1 MSTANL
7 LAFALV
13 SLAMVLTPGP
23 NMIYVISRSISQGRA
38 AGLVSVSGVAVG
50 FLFYMFAAAFG
61 LTALLFAVPFAYD
74 VIRFAGVAYL
84 LWLAW
89 NTVRPGGTSP
99 FQIREMRPDSSR
111 RLFLLGFLTN
121 LFNPKIALLYLSLL
135 PQFIDPAAGNV
146 LVQFLIYGMVQIVI
160 SVSVNTTIALGAGT
174 IATFLTHRP
183 GWALAQ
189 RYVIGAA
196 LGALAVRMATEA
208 RR

>member
-1 MSTANL
+1 MTTANL

-38 AGLVSVSGVAVG
+38 AGLVSVSGVALG

-74 VIRFAGVAYL
+74 VIRFVGVAYL

-89 NTVRPGGTSP
+89 NTVRPGGASL

-111 RLFLLGFLTN
+111 RLFLMGFLTS
-121 LFNPKIALLYLSLL
+121 LLNPKIALLYLSLL
-135 PQFIDPAAGNV
+135 PQFIDPAAGGILFQS
-146 LVQFLIYGMVQIVI
+146 LVYGMMQIGI
-160 SVSVNTTIALGAGT
+160 SVSVNSMIALGAGT
-174 IATFLTHRP
+174 IAAFLTHRP
-183 GWALAQ
+183 GWAQAQ
-189 RYVIGAA
+189 RYVMGAA